1 MRGEIAAEH
10 ERARRL
16 MAGGLVG
23 QATITAVRETGTS
36 VNANP
41 VVEFDLPRGGEAHP
55 SGGRGVAAFVVRGV

>member
-1 MRGEIAAEH
+1 
-10 ERARRL
+10 

-23 QATITAVRETGTS
+23 HATITAVRETGTS